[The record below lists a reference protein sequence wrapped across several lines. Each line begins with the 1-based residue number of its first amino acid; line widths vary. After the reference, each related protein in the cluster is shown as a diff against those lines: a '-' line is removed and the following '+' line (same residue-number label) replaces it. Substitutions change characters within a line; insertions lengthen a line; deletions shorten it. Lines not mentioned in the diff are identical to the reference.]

1 MEFFSFGRGPNER
14 IVKRHGPHGRHNA
27 KCRQVAG
34 IMVRHVYIITYQRV
48 ENIFQ
53 KELRFLK
60 KFDSEFILC

>member
-1 MEFFSFGRGPNER
+1 MFTYQRVENIFQKKLRSN
-14 IVKRHGPHGRHNA
+14 GRHDA